1 MNNPELIAAGKEA
14 EKFFVNGTDFMVTV
28 AEDGVKEVGG
38 HAVTFGKNVTK
49 TASSAGKHISK
60 AYKHVIHHAGKG
72 FKVVSKHISK
82 GLKAVN
88 HEISKIFKI
97 RLWLAQ
103 RKAAL
108 ALAQSQANDEASTHG
123 EDSLA

>member
-1 MNNPELIAAGKEA
+1 MNHPDLIAAGKEA
-14 EKFFVNGTDFMVTV
+14 EKFFKNGTDFLVTV
-28 AEDGVKEVGG
+28 AEDGVKEVTG
-38 HAVTFGKNVTK
+38 HAVTFGKNVAK
-49 TASSAGKHISK
+49 TTSSAGKHISK

-72 FKVVSKHISK
+72 YKIVSKHISK
-82 GLKAVN
+82 GAKAVH
-88 HEISKIFKI
+88 HEVSKIFKI